1 MKTRNEE
8 QKGTEDM
15 NEEELKGYLNTADA
29 VENNAR
35 LHPDVVESIANA
47 NKSRPMNTD
56 QKRAMIAGFKAKAK
70 AMREQKA
77 N

>member
-1 MKTRNEE
+1 
-8 QKGTEDM
+8 M
-15 NEEELKGYLNTADA
+15 NEEEMKGYLNTADA

-70 AMREQKA
+70 AMNEQKA

>member
-1 MKTRNEE
+1 MNKRNEE

-15 NEEELKGYLNTADA
+15 NEEEMKGYLNTADA

-70 AMREQKA
+70 AMREQNA